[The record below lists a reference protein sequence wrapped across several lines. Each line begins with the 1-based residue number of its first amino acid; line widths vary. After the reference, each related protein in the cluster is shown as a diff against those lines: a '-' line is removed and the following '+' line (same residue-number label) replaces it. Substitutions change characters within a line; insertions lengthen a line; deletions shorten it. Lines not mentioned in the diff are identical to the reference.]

1 MDNIYIIIKKGSG
14 GNLTSIFEALVD
26 VMKTLIDDE
35 PKPPL
40 HIGEAMTCWT
50 YLTMLEEE
58 IANVQIGLNTT
69 IDNELLDALNA
80 SMELAKAQSKLLRD
94 FMLLEG
100 VTLPPVSEKKP
111 KSEPNSVPMG
121 VKLTDDEIAN
131 ALSIK
136 VVANYMMCANGAVQ
150 SVRND
155 VGMMF
160 VKFQAEKLKFGAS
173 MKTMMRKRGWIK
185 IPPYYV
191 PSGLPQQ

>member
-1 MDNIYIIIKKGSG
+1 MIK
-14 GNLTSIFEALVD
+14 LTSVFEAAID

-58 IANVQIGLNTT
+58 KASVQIGLNTT
-69 IDNELLDALNA
+69 TDNELLEALNA
-80 SMELAKAQSKLLRD
+80 SMDLAKSQAKELRD
-94 FMLLEG
+94 FMLQEG
-100 VTLPPVSEKKP
+100 VTLPPVSEMKP

-136 VVANYMMCANGAVQ
+136 VVANYMMCATGAIQ

-155 VGMMF
+155 AGIMF

-173 MKTMMRKRGWIK
+173 LKTLMRKRGWIK

-191 PSGLPQQ
+191 PNGLPTQ

>member
-1 MDNIYIIIKKGSG
+1 MND
-14 GNLTSIFEALVD
+14 LTSVFEAVKD
-26 VMKTLIDDE
+26 VMKTFIDDE

-40 HIGEAMTCWT
+40 HVGEVMTCWT

-58 IANVQIGLNTT
+58 KANVQIGLNTT
-69 IDNELLDALNA
+69 TDSELLETLNA
-80 SMELAKAQSKLLRD
+80 SMELAHAHAKELRD
-94 FMLLEG
+94 FMLSEG
-100 VTLPPVSEKKP
+100 VTLPPVSELKP
-111 KSEPNSVPMG
+111 ISEPETVPMG

-136 VVANYMMCANGAVQ
+136 VVANYMMCANGAIQ

-173 MKTMMRKRGWIK
+173 LKTLMRRRGWIK

-191 PSGLPQQ
+191 PNGLPIQ

>member
-1 MDNIYIIIKKGSG
+1 M
-14 GNLTSIFEALVD
+14 TSVFEAIID
-26 VMKTLIDDE
+26 VMKTFIDDE

-69 IDNELLDALNA
+69 TDNELLDALHG
-80 SMELAKAQSKLLRD
+80 SMELARAQSKELRD
-94 FMLLEG
+94 LMIQEG
-100 VTLPPVSEKKP
+100 VTLPPVSEIKP

-136 VVANYMMCANGAVQ
+136 VVANYMMCATGAVQ

-173 MKTMMRKRGWIK
+173 LKTLMRKRGWIK

-191 PSGLPQQ
+191 PNGLPTQ